1 MVYVIHLLYIEIIL
15 NIIILFFTPK
25 QVYFKQN
32 YLHKI
37 LVINYDTFGNID
49 NSFNIINNTIDN
61 GITDTLSK
69 KLNVSYKINNA
80 SLSFSIIVL
89 LLLLMITLIN
99 IFEGSR
105 VPFIC
110 KTFFS
115 IFLYFI
121 NWAMNLAIYV
131 KIKNI
136 RENIDK
142 IGLTNEIRKGII
154 IVIVLLSICMAYTIF
169 GFIIVSNNG
178 DSNDN
183 KKIELKEEIR
193 ELEEEIKEL
202 KKKKNEINENGT
214 LTLNSERRVINNN
227 NSENKKIIEL
237 MNEIMEIK
245 SCNPYLL
252 KKNENLLSIIFISND
267 QTIKYSVV
275 CKNTDKF
282 VTAEQSLY
290 ERFNNYREGQN
301 MFLFNGESLNRNK
314 TIDELKIKNGD
325 VITIAPFED

>member
-1 MVYVIHLLYIEIIL
+1 
-15 NIIILFFTPK
+15 
-25 QVYFKQN
+25 
-32 YLHKI
+32 
-37 LVINYDTFGNID
+37 
-49 NSFNIINNTIDN
+49 
-61 GITDTLSK
+61 
-69 KLNVSYKINNA
+69 
-80 SLSFSIIVL
+80 
-89 LLLLMITLIN
+89 
-99 IFEGSR
+99 
-105 VPFIC
+105 
-110 KTFFS
+110 
-115 IFLYFI
+115 
-121 NWAMNLAIYV
+121 MNLAIYV

-183 KKIELKEEIR
+183 KKIELKEEIRELEEEIKELKKKKNDANNQKKIELKEEIR